1 MKRRSI
7 LNSIKKRGFFLPIGG
22 YLFRIAFL
30 VIPLLFNLDNS
41 VFGQTAGMVIKPA
54 LSPGN
59 TVLDPDGDGYVSQK
73 TNGVQLGFTNPPN
86 NDVSQSEIPYVDMQ
100 KIDPVADLLRGP
112 NGGFSEIIGVD
123 AAGNNAILWYSDGTN
138 LLYRFRIDN
147 FAPNSKSYSVLLD
160 TDSKFGFT
168 GIGADPNALTGNP
181 GFEVE
186 IVLETNFN
194 VKVYN
199 VDGLTAGVLVASY
212 SYETNCQKSI
222 ARTVTSGDADYF
234 YDFFVAYPTTLFTS
248 STPLRSLTLTSMNPH
263 PAIGNN
269 AQSDVGGGGGTGSLD
284 QTFINIIGTE
294 TPTLPGTPVLDRSAC
309 PVINAVGTTSTTISG
324 TSTEAS
330 GTNITVKVYQSDGV
344 TLLGSATTTTSGT
357 AWTINVSALSPSV
370 TLASGQLVKATAT
383 AVGKGISADN
393 CSIKTV
399 TGCAGITSTTG
410 VVLTKISGGKGYTVA
425 NTFPAGTIITWY
437 NADYTVAVYPTKS
450 GSLTNIVNPQTTTAA
465 SQTITFSTATGQ
477 TFPNDVFYFTFQVP
491 GQCVSNYLSDCQ
503 FSPIGSSVAPVI
515 TTTTIT
521 PSTTSVS
528 GTCASTTDTHISLFA
543 NGILLQSITVVS
555 STTWTI
561 SGLNLTSYDCATITA
576 TAADLGKC
584 PTASAGVAV
593 SHAGLKPSI
602 NTSGC
607 SPTSPVT
614 SITGFSNDADGTV
627 ITLYD
632 TNPTRS
638 AIGTGTVAGGAW
650 TITPSPSLVSGD
662 IIVAAATSGGCI
674 SVGPDS
680 DPVTIATQSSLS
692 AYTINITAPTEGESV
707 VSGTISGG
715 SYPVTLKVYVDQTLV
730 GSGVTVSAAGPWSVG
745 SLLST
750 DLYIG
755 AAINVTLTAASS
767 CESVLSAASATVQCL
782 QPAAP
787 AYLGGSFHYCLG
799 GAGQLTVTGTQSLV
813 IYQLVDGSGN
823 AQGPATVGTGGSI
836 TLRTNVLNT
845 NLGPVYVKAFKLAN
859 PTCYVTGSTEINFNQ
874 VDLTPTVTFSNT
886 SVSVLRGT
894 TTVNLPYSAKSST
907 PAADTYTIEYSILA
921 KNQGFL
927 NVTSPTTIPSSSIV
941 LTVPS
946 NPALGSYSGTLTVAN
961 SSGATCTSSYGF
973 TITVYAADS
982 PPVISAQPSTA
993 TICSGGT
1000 TVLSVT
1006 AVNATGYQWQSCATY
1021 GGTFTNVSGGSGANT
1036 ASYTTVALTSKTF
1049 YRVVVSNA
1057 NPGANGTVISAIVP
1071 VFVTAQPSAAGAITG
1086 SASVC
1091 QGTSGSYSIA
1101 AISGA
1106 TSYTWSSGG
1115 SNVSITGGTTTVASL
1130 SFASNATSGTLSV
1143 TANNSC
1149 GSSTAATTG
1158 ITVGETPAINNKAI
1172 TTCNG
1177 AEFTVLITD
1186 LTGTVPSGTTFT
1198 WPAPVLSGVI
1208 TGSAASVGTP
1218 LIISGALTNTTGSIQ
1233 TATYTITPVYGS
1245 CTGATFSLTVSVNPT
1260 INLVATPVDAAC
1272 YGAFTGSITLA
1283 VTGGSPGY
1291 SYAWSATGGFT
1302 ATTQNL
1308 SALAAKV
1315 YTVVVTDSKN
1325 CTATTPAT
1333 VGQPAADISITPT
1346 PTGVSCNGGNDGQIA
1361 LAVTGGT
1368 GSYTYL
1374 WNDGSA
1380 AVPPRTTFAAGTYS
1394 VTVTDVNGCTKQ
1406 ATGISVTQQGALNA
1420 SVGKTNT
1427 TCNGLT
1433 NGTITVSS
1441 PSGGY
1446 GTYQCRL
1453 DAGGWQTVTVSN
1465 PYTFTGLAATT
1476 YSVQIRDAAHTSC
1489 VVTLGNQIITAPSA
1503 VTVGGVITH
1512 VNCYDVATGTINITA
1527 GGGTVAG
1534 LYAYD
1539 WGGSITTED
1548 RTALSAGSYGVTV
1561 TDDNG
1566 CTATGN
1572 YTVTQPSAVLSASAS
1587 SVAMVTCNGGTNGA
1601 ISLTVT
1607 GGTAPYTYSWTAS
1620 PGAIPTGQS
1629 GNKNLTGLVAGTYN
1643 VTVTDNKGC
1652 NFSPAAITVTPPDA
1666 ISLPT
1671 SITNV
1676 SCNGLSDGAVNL
1688 TPSGG
1693 TPGYSYVWST
1703 TATTEDISSLPIGTY
1718 SVTVTD
1724 ANGCKA
1730 NTSATVTQ
1738 SAVLNGTISA
1748 TPVTCHNLSTGKIT
1762 VSSPTGGYG
1771 TFECSINGTNWYE
1784 VVTSYDFTGL
1794 AAGTYSVQIRDK
1806 AHPSC
1811 SATLGSL
1818 IVVNPAVIT
1827 VSNVE
1832 QTRIACNGGNA
1843 TVTITAS
1850 GGTGAL
1856 SYTFDG
1862 VTNSTGIFTHAAG
1875 ASLAYNV
1882 TDANN
1887 CTAATGNFT
1896 IIQPGILTAS
1906 TSSVTNVLCN
1916 GASTGRINLTV
1927 SGGNAPY
1934 SYVWTASNGGS
1945 VPSGQSGN
1953 RDLTGLI
1960 AGDYSVAITDSK
1972 LCTYTL
1978 SGVSVTQPT
1987 AMSLP
1992 KSITDVVC
2000 NGQSNGAID
2009 LSPSGGTPG
2018 LGFTYV
2024 WSNGSTNQDLSALPI
2039 GTYSVTVTDANG
2051 CKATTS
2057 ATVGQPATLSGSIAV
2072 TNATCNGSFTGS
2084 SLVLTVSGGN
2094 ALGGTPYSWSPG
2106 GETTKDLSNIAVGAY
2121 TVTIT
2126 DSKGCTATAGATV
2139 AQPAAFSMTTTYVRP
2154 TCPPS
2159 TDGSINLT
2167 VTGGT
2172 SGYTY
2177 DWVGSGGGVIA
2188 NDQHTLSNPA
2198 GLNPGTYTVT
2208 VRDNKGCETSTSV
2221 TLTYLHPAAAV
2232 PGTITKN

>member
-1 MKRRSI
+1 MRRRSI
-7 LNSIKKRGFFLPIGG
+7 LYSIRKRGFFLPIGG
-22 YLFRIAFL
+22 YLFRIAFF

-168 GIGADPNALTGNP
+168 GTGADPNALTGNP

-234 YDFFVAYPTTLFTS
+234 YDFFVAYPTSLFTA

-284 QTFINIIGTE
+284 QTFINIIGTA

-309 PVINAVGTTSTTISG
+309 PAINAVGTTSTTISG
-324 TSTEAS
+324 TSAEAS
-330 GTNITVKVYQSDGV
+330 GTSITVKVYQSDGV

-399 TGCAGITSTTG
+399 TGCAGTTSTTG

-437 NADYTVAVYPTKS
+437 NADYTVAVYPIKS
-450 GSLTNIVNPQTTTAA
+450 GSTTNIVNPQTSTAA

-503 FSPIGSSVAPVI
+503 FSPAGTSVAPVI
-515 TTTTIT
+515 TTSTIT
-521 PSTTSVS
+521 PATTSVS

-543 NGILLQSITVVS
+543 NGVLLQSITVVS

-561 SGLNLTSYDCATITA
+561 SGLNLASYDCATITA

-614 SITGFSNDADGTV
+614 SITGFSNDTDGTV

-638 AIGTGTVAGGAW
+638 AIGTGTVTGGAW
-650 TITPSPSLVSGD
+650 TITPSSSLVSGD

-692 AYTINITAPTEGESV
+692 AYTINITAPTEGESS

-715 SYPVTLKVYVDQTLV
+715 SYPITLKVYVDQTLV

-755 AAINVTLTAASS
+755 ATINVTLTAASS
-767 CESVLSAASATVQCL
+767 CESVLSSASATVQCL

-787 AYLGGSFHYCLG
+787 TYSGGSFHYCLG

-823 AQGPATVGTGGSI
+823 VQGPATVGTGGSI

-859 PTCYVTGSTEINFNQ
+859 PTCYVTGSTAINFDQ
-874 VDLTPTVTFSNT
+874 VDPTPTVTFSSTN
-886 SVSVLRGT
+886 VSVLRGT

-907 PAADTYTIEYSILA
+907 PAADTYTIEYTILA

-927 NVTSPTTIPSSSIV
+927 NVTSPTTIPSSPIV

-961 SSGATCTSSYGF
+961 SSGAACTSSYGF
-973 TITVYAADS
+973 TITVYADDS

-1000 TVLSVT
+1000 TALSVT

-1036 ASYTTVALTSKTF
+1036 ASYTTAALTSKTY

-1057 NPGANGTVISAIVP
+1057 NPGASGTVISDIVP
-1071 VFVTAQPSAAGAITG
+1071 VFVTAQPSAAGAISG

-1106 TSYTWSSGG
+1106 TSYTWSYSG
-1115 SNVSITGGTTTVASL
+1115 SNVTISGGTTIAASL
-1130 SFASNATSGTLSV
+1130 SFAANATSGTLSV

-1149 GSSTAATTG
+1149 GSGTAATLV
-1158 ITVGETPAINNKAI
+1158 ITVGATPYI
-1172 TTCNG
+1172 TNMTKTACN
-1177 AEFTVLITD
+1177 AAAFTVTPVDVTD
-1186 LTGTVPSGTTFT
+1186 GTVPSGTTYS
-1198 WPAPVLSGVI
+1198 WSAPVVTGGI
-1208 TGSAASVGTP
+1208 TGGASGSGSSVTGT
-1218 LIISGALTNTTGSIQ
+1218 LTNPQTSTQ
-1233 TATYTITPVYGS
+1233 TATYTVTPVKGT
-1245 CTGATFSLTVSVNPT
+1245 CAGATFTVTVSVNPT
-1260 INLVATPVDAAC
+1260 INVTPTPVNAAC
-1272 YGAFTGSITLA
+1272 NGASTGSITLA
-1283 VTGGSPGY
+1283 ITGGTP
-1291 SYAWSATGGFT
+1291 SYTYDWGGSI
-1302 ATTQNL
+1302 TTQNR
-1308 SALAAKV
+1308 SAIPAGTYSV
-1315 YTVVVTDSKN
+1315 TVTDSKG
-1325 CTATTPAT
+1325 CTATASSIT
-1333 VGQPAADISITPT
+1333 VGQGTAITISPSITNIL
-1346 PTGVSCNGGNDGQIA
+1346 CYGGN
-1361 LAVTGGT
+1361 TGAISLTVGGGA

-1380 AVPPRTTFAAGTYS
+1380 LQNRTGLIGGTYS
-1394 VTVTDVNGCTKQ
+1394 VTVTDANGCTQ
-1406 ATGISVTQQGALNA
+1406 SSGSISVNEN
-1420 SVGKTNT
+1420 S
-1427 TCNGLT
+1427 
-1433 NGTITVSS
+1433 
-1441 PSGGY
+1441 
-1446 GTYQCRL
+1446 
-1453 DAGGWQTVTVSN
+1453 
-1465 PYTFTGLAATT
+1465 
-1476 YSVQIRDAAHTSC
+1476 
-1489 VVTLGNQIITAPSA
+1489 IISA
-1503 VTVGGVITH
+1503 
-1512 VNCYDVATGTINITA
+1512 
-1527 GGGTVAG
+1527 
-1534 LYAYD
+1534 
-1539 WGGSITTED
+1539 
-1548 RTALSAGSYGVTV
+1548 
-1561 TDDNG
+1561 
-1566 CTATGN
+1566 
-1572 YTVTQPSAVLSASAS
+1572 SASAS
-1587 SVAMVTCNGGTNGA
+1587 SILCNGGSST
-1601 ISLTVT
+1601 ITVT
-1607 GGTAPYTYSWTAS
+1607 ASGGNGTLTYSLNGGTYQAGNTFSVTASASPYIITVKDASNCTKNCSVTVSEPTALALNGTVANAACNGGSTGSIDATASGGTGPYTYKIGAGAYDTPNVFGSLAAGSYTITAKDVNGCEKSASFTITQPSAALSATTSATNVSCNGGSNGQISLSVSGGTTPYSYAWTAS
-1620 PGAIPTGQS
+1620 SGGVVPSGQS
-1629 GNKNLTGLVAGTYN
+1629 GNQNLTGLVAGTYN
-1643 VTVTDNKGC
+1643 VTVTDSKSCTYSPTAVTITQPNLLSLSTTQINVGC
-1652 NFSPAAITVTPPDA
+1652 NGAANGSIDLTV
-1666 ISLPT
+1666 
-1671 SITNV
+1671 
-1676 SCNGLSDGAVNL
+1676 
-1688 TPSGG
+1688 SGG
-1693 TPGYSYVWST
+1693 TTAYSYSWSNG
-1703 TATTEDISSLPIGTY
+1703 ATTQDLSGLSIGTY
-1718 SVTVTD
+1718 SVTVND
-1724 ANGCKA
+1724 AKGCTA
-1730 NTSATVTQ
+1730 TTS
-1738 SAVLNGTISA
+1738 
-1748 TPVTCHNLSTGKIT
+1748 
-1762 VSSPTGGYG
+1762 
-1771 TFECSINGTNWYE
+1771 
-1784 VVTSYDFTGL
+1784 
-1794 AAGTYSVQIRDK
+1794 
-1806 AHPSC
+1806 
-1811 SATLGSL
+1811 
-1818 IVVNPAVIT
+1818 
-1827 VSNVE
+1827 
-1832 QTRIACNGGNA
+1832 
-1843 TVTITAS
+1843 VTITQPAILS
-1850 GGTGAL
+1850 G
-1856 SYTFDG
+1856 STF
-1862 VTNSTGIFTHAAG
+1862 VTP
-1875 ASLAYNV
+1875 
-1882 TDANN
+1882 
-1887 CTAATGNFT
+1887 AT
-1896 IIQPGILTAS
+1896 
-1906 TSSVTNVLCN
+1906 CN
-1916 GASTGRINLTV
+1916 GAGTGSVVNLTV
-1927 SGGNAPY
+1927 SGGTAP
-1934 SYVWTASNGGS
+1934 
-1945 VPSGQSGN
+1945 
-1953 RDLTGLI
+1953 
-1960 AGDYSVAITDSK
+1960 
-1972 LCTYTL
+1972 
-1978 SGVSVTQPT
+1978 
-1987 AMSLP
+1987 
-1992 KSITDVVC
+1992 
-2000 NGQSNGAID
+2000 
-2009 LSPSGGTPG
+2009 
-2018 LGFTYV
+2018 FTYL
-2024 WSNGSTNQDLSALPI
+2024 WSNA
-2039 GTYSVTVTDANG
+2039 
-2051 CKATTS
+2051 ATT
-2057 ATVGQPATLSGSIAV
+2057 
-2072 TNATCNGSFTGS
+2072 
-2084 SLVLTVSGGN
+2084 
-2094 ALGGTPYSWSPG
+2094 
-2106 GETTKDLSNIAVGAY
+2106 EDLSNVAAGIY
-2121 TVTIT
+2121 NVTIT
-2126 DSKGCTATAGATV
+2126 DSKGCTATASATV
-2139 AQPAAFSMTTTYVRP
+2139 TQPSSFSLATNVVRP

-2159 TDGSINLT
+2159 TDGSITLT
-2167 VTGGT
+2167 VSGGT
-2172 SGYTY
+2172 ASYTY
-2177 DWVGSGGGVIA
+2177 SWVGSNGGVVPGGQA
-2188 NDQHTLSNPA
+2188 ALSNPS
-2198 GLNPGTYTVT
+2198 GLNPGTFTVT
-2208 VRDNKGCETSTSV
+2208 VTDSQGCTTGASV
-2221 TLTYLHPAAAV
+2221 TLTYINPNPVV